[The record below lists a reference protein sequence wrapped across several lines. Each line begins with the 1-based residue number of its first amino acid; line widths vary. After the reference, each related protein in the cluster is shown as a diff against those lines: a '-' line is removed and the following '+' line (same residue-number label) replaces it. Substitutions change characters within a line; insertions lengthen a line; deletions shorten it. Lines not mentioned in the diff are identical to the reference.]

1 MSILILKTEI
11 EKIPEKRNYFLCN
24 KQGCYNSAVNRLPFC
39 IAETLDYRPSLL
51 LCEEH
56 TNEYLSLFKDGETSK
71 EV

>member
-1 MSILILKTEI
+1 MS
-11 EKIPEKRNYFLCN
+11 NYFMKNLVEKLPQEYVSCD
-24 KQGCYNSAVNRLPFC
+24 KTSCRAQATYRIPFC
-39 IAETLDYRPSLL
+39 IGGITLYMPGLY